1 MINSV
6 YGKKMQ
12 NLRKIIR
19 LVNNE
24 KVFLKYTSRPTH
36 ITDRTFGKNY
46 AAIHEIKQV
55 LALNKP
61 IYVGFT
67 VLELSKWLM
76 YDFHYRFV
84 KKHFETELLFS
95 DTCSLTYETKSKDV
109 NEEMFK
115 HKHLFYYPRD
125 SKFFDQADKKI
136 IGKMKDES
144 EGKIIGEFVGLKLK
158 MHSMKNF
165 DGKESNT
172 AKGVNIATE
181 FNEFKDTL
189 FNKKIIRYKM
199 RRIQGKKT

>member
-6 YGKKMQ
+6 YGKTME
-12 NLRKIIR
+12 NLQKGI
-19 LVNNE
+19 NE
-24 KVFLKYTSRPTH
+24 KDFLKYTSRPTH
-36 ITDRTFGKNY
+36 ITHKNFAKNY
-46 AAIHEIKQV
+46 AANHEIKPV
-55 LALNKP
+55 L
-61 IYVGFT
+61 T
-67 VLELSKWLM
+67 
-76 YDFHYRFV
+76 D
-84 KKHFETELLFS
+84 
-95 DTCSLTYETKSKDV
+95 SLTEDIYEQF
-109 NEEMFK
+109 FK
-115 HKHLFYYPRD
+115 LKHLFDFSNYSKD
-125 SKFFDQADKKI
+125 SKFFDQANNKV